1 MFDANDV
8 RRDMIRVVYMPKLVA
23 LTRAVSP
30 AMADCVLTHQPRV
43 PLDVALATKQH
54 AAYERALEA
63 LGCIVHRLSSAP
75 DMPDAV
81 FIEDTAIV
89 LDEIAIITRPGA
101 VSRRQETGEVEEWL
115 KHRILLARIEPPG
128 TMDGGDVLV
137 VGRRIFVGASS
148 RTNAEALEQMRRIVE
163 YFGYAMEVVEV
174 QSCLHLKSAV
184 TAVAD
189 TVLLVNRRW
198 VADSAFAS
206 YELVDVH
213 PQEPTAANI
222 VRVGGQLLY
231 SAAFPW
237 TLERLRGRGVQVATV
252 DVSELAK
259 AEGAV
264 TCCSLIMK
272 TPES

>member
-1 MFDANDV
+1 MSG
-8 RRDMIRVVYMPKLVA
+8 LLA
-23 LTRAVSP
+23 LTRGVSP
-30 AMADCVLTHQPRV
+30 AMADCELTHLPRL
-43 PLDVALATKQH
+43 PIDVALAASQH
-54 AAYERALEA
+54 AAYERALEG
-63 LGCIVHRLSSAP
+63 LGCTVHRLSAAA

-81 FIEDTAIV
+81 FIEDTAVV
-89 LDEIAIITRPGA
+89 LDEIAVITRPGA
-101 VSRRQETGEVEEWL
+101 ESRRRETAAVEEWL
-115 KHRILLARIEPPG
+115 KHRVLLARIEPPG

-137 VGRRIFVGASS
+137 VGRRIFVGATA
-148 RTNAEALEQMRRIVE
+148 RTNADALDQFRRIVE
-163 YFGYAMEVVEV
+163 YFGYAMTEVDVRG
-174 QSCLHLKSAV
+174 CLHLKSAV

-189 TVLLVNRRW
+189 DVLLLNRAW
-198 VADSAFAS
+198 VAERVFDG

-213 PQEPTAANI
+213 PQERAAANV
-222 VRVGGQLLY
+222 VRIGRRLLS

-237 TLERLRGRGVQVATV
+237 TVERLRARGAEVTTV